1 MGELA
6 TIKIDLLPDGR
17 VRISSVCM
25 DRPDSS
31 YAPLAEERAPAEVEK
46 LLGEL
51 RVRLQSD
58 VAAASRRGLA
68 PESVFA
74 ALGAERAADPKALA
88 MMAAHWFE
96 AAGFHIAFT
105 FLPSD

>member
-1 MGELA
+1 MSELA

-17 VRISSVCM
+17 VRISSACL

-51 RVRLQSD
+51 RRRLQG
-58 VAAASRRGLA
+58 VSR
-68 PESVFA
+68 
-74 ALGAERAADPKALA
+74 K
-88 MMAAHWFE
+88 
-96 AAGFHIAFT
+96 
-105 FLPSD
+105 